1 MTTNKF
7 YNSGILTKTS
17 FKSSYLLYKKLTHQ
31 CKIYLMKDITS
42 EMLKGFSKFMPKVTF
57 LLLFN

>member
-31 CKIYLMKDITS
+31 YITS